1 MWRSTFVIFLFLLS
15 SCDSLSWKSPENK
28 VADLE
33 EVLEVSKASFNEIDT
48 IWMNEK
54 FDEINKNIEELKK
67 LNINDS
73 LPVFVDFKILK
84 ETLKEFMKARPI
96 LGEELDFCKLQ
107 LINLKSDFANGYL
120 NEKEF
125 ERNFAI
131 EKKAVDRVSEKT
143 EVYHSG
149 LLKFKAKFERLNSE
163 FNSLIDSLKHK

>member
-1 MWRSTFVIFLFLLS
+1 MWRLTFVIFLFLLS

-33 EVLEVSKASFNEIDT
+33 EVLEVSKASFHEIDT
-48 IWMNEK
+48 IWMNDK
-54 FDEINKNIEELKK
+54 FDEININIEELKK

-73 LPVFVDFKILK
+73 LPVFTDFKILK
-84 ETLKEFMKARPI
+84 ELLKEFMKARPV

-125 ERNFAI
+125 ERNFVI
-131 EKKAVDRVSEKT
+131 EKKAVHRVTEKT

-149 LLKFKAKFERLNSE
+149 FLKLKAKFERLNSE